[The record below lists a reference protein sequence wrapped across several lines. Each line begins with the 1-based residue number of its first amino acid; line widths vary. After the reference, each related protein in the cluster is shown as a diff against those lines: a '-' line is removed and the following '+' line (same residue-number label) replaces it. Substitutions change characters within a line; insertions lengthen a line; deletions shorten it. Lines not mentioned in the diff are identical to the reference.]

1 MEPTSTI
8 RIPNP
13 SATLV
18 AILENAHQQ
27 KKIRMK
33 HLREKYQNAEKV
45 ILWEIQKISSLTIG
59 AIS

>member
-18 AILENAHQQ
+18 AILENTHQQ

-33 HLREKYQNAEKV
+33 HLREKYQNAEK
-45 ILWEIQKISSLTIG
+45 
-59 AIS
+59 

>member
-18 AILENAHQQ
+18 AILENAHQ

-33 HLREKYQNAEKV
+33 HLREKYQNAEK
-45 ILWEIQKISSLTIG
+45 
-59 AIS
+59 

>member
-33 HLREKYQNAEKV
+33 HLREKYQNAEKS
-45 ILWEIQKISSLTIG
+45 IYGKYRKYLL
-59 AIS
+59 